1 LTTTINAST
10 TAGLV
15 QTADTSGLL
24 ALQTA
29 GVTAVTVNASQNVG
43 IGETNPTQI
52 LHMKGSS
59 TTYALAETT
68 GTGTSSGFRMKAGAG
83 TDFTL
88 FTTQGGNQF
97 GIYNNT
103 TSTQPLTINANGAL
117 ALLGASTSATGV
129 GITFPATQSASTDA
143 NTLDDY
149 EEGTWTAT
157 LTGSTA
163 APTVPVTSTTAIYTK
178 IGRSVQLNLN
188 FDNVSVV
195 GATGDAL
202 VTGVPFAGGTVA
214 GHGVVGINS
223 FGSSVLFASIFNA
236 VTQIAL
242 RNSITTVFAPITSG
256 TTGIYITCGIT
267 YSV

>member
-1 LTTTINAST
+1 MAGRTSNPTTISVGGATPS
-10 TAGLV
+10 
-15 QTADTSGLL
+15 TSG
-24 ALQTA
+24 A
-29 GVTAVTVNASQNVG
+29 
-43 IGETNPTQI
+43 
-52 LHMKGSS
+52 
-59 TTYALAETT
+59 
-68 GTGTSSGFRMKAGAG
+68 
-83 TDFTL
+83 
-88 FTTQGGNQF
+88 
-97 GIYNNT
+97 
-103 TSTQPLTINANGAL
+103 
-117 ALLGASTSATGV
+117 